1 MALFGL
7 GIKLKD
13 LQDLYVEQL
22 RDLYS
27 AETQLLGALPQMAA
41 AATAPELKQGFQ
53 DHLEETRVQVQRLET
68 IFQDLGEKPGGHTC
82 KAMEGLVAE
91 GSDMIREKANPA
103 VKDAGLIAAAQRVE
117 HYEIAGYGTVAT
129 YARVLGHQQH
139 LELLRLT
146 ENEEKATDHK
156 LTGFA
161 QDINLEAA
169 QA

>member
-53 DHLEETRVQVQRLET
+53 DHLEETRIQVQRLET

-91 GSDMIREKANPA
+91 GTDMIKEKANPA
-103 VKDAGLIAAAQRVE
+103 VKDAGLIASAQRVE

-146 ENEEKATDHK
+146 ENEEKATDRK
-156 LTGFA
+156 LTDFA